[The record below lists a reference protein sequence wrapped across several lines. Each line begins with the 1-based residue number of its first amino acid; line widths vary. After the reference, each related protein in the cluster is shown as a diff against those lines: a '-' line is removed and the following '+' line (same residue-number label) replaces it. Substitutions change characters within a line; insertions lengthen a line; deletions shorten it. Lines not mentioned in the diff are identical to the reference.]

1 MLRVLFVLLAVLAAM
16 PLEVDVSVFLNAT
29 PSYAA
34 VVRVYGKRI
43 RLGGLICLDPKSF
56 LKKRDLSEPMSFC
69 RMAVIIEPSLS
80 IMLPHL
86 SLIVLV

>member
-43 RLGGLICLDPKSF
+43 RLGGLIRLEIVF
-56 LKKRDLSEPMSFC
+56 EKKKERP
-69 RMAVIIEPSLS
+69 
-80 IMLPHL
+80 
-86 SLIVLV
+86 LVARVYARAFARF